1 MKSTGQILREARLA
15 RKLDL
20 GDVAKITKI
29 RPRFL
34 ELLESDDFGQL
45 PNGIVAKGFIKNYGQ
60 FLGLNPSYL
69 MAVFRRDFV
78 ENRQGQIVPRG
89 MVEPVTKNS
98 LWTPKS
104 TVIALVAFLFTLF
117 LGYLAY
123 QYSLLVGPPSLTLSS
138 PINGIVVSQMT
149 VEVYGKTDPEAT
161 ISVNDK
167 LVALDKG
174 GQFYV
179 RLELN
184 PGLNKITVTATNK
197 SGKNASVTRKV
208 FLTSSP

>member
-15 RKLDL
+15 RKLDIE
-20 GDVAKITKI
+20 DVARITKI

-34 ELLESDDFGQL
+34 TLLESDDFSRL
-45 PNGIVAKGFIKNYGQ
+45 PNSIVARGFIKNYGQ
-60 FLGLNPSYL
+60 FLGLNPKYL
-69 MAVFRRDFV
+69 LAIFRRDFS

-89 MVEPVTKNS
+89 MVEPVTKTS
-98 LWTPKS
+98 LWTPRS
-104 TVIALVAFLFTLF
+104 TVIAVVVFLFTLF
-117 LGYLAY
+117 LGYLVY
-123 QYSLLVGPPSLTLSS
+123 QYSLLVGPPSLNLTS
-138 PINGIVVSQMT
+138 PKDGITISQST
-149 VEVYGKTDPEAT
+149 VEVFGKTDPEAT

-179 RLELN
+179 RLVLT
-184 PGLNKITVTATNK
+184 PGLNKITVTASNK
-197 SGKNASVTRKV
+197 SGKNTSVVRKV

>member
-15 RKLDL
+15 RKLEIEE
-20 GDVAKITKI
+20 VAKITKI

-34 ELLESDDFGQL
+34 SLLESDDFSQL
-45 PNGIVAKGFIKNYGQ
+45 PNGIVARGFIKNYGQ
-60 FLGLNPSYL
+60 FLGLPPNYL
-69 MAVFRRDFV
+69 LAVFRRDFA
-78 ENRQGQIVPRG
+78 ENKAGQIVPRG
-89 MVEPVTKNS
+89 MVEPLTKTS
-98 LWTPKS
+98 IWTPKS
-104 TVIALVAFLFTLF
+104 TVIAVVVFLLTLF
-117 LGYLAY
+117 LGYLVY
-123 QYSLLVGPPSLTLSS
+123 QYSLLIGPPYLSLNS
-138 PINGIVVSQMT
+138 PPDGLTTSQTT

-161 ISVNDK
+161 ISVNNK

-184 PGLNKITVTATNK
+184 SGSNKIVVTASNK
-197 SGKNASVTRKV
+197 SGKNNSFTRRV

>member
-15 RKLDL
+15 RKLDIAE
-20 GDVAKITKI
+20 VAKITRI

-34 ELLESDDFGQL
+34 ELLESDDFSQL

-60 FLGLNPSYL
+60 FLGLNPNYL
-69 MAVFRRDFV
+69 LAVFRRDFV

-89 MVEPVTKNS
+89 MIEPVTKS
-98 LWTPKS
+98 SIWSPKS
-104 TVIALVAFLFTLF
+104 TVIAVVVFLFTVF

-123 QYSLLVGPPSLTLSS
+123 QYALLVGPPFLTVNS
-138 PINGIVVSQMT
+138 PQDNITTSQTT

-161 ISVNDK
+161 ISVNEK

-174 GQFYV
+174 GQFSV

-184 PGLNKITVTATNK
+184 PGLNKIVVTATNK
-197 SGKNASVTRKV
+197 SGKNTVIDRRV